1 MRESV
6 DILKKFWGFDFFRAK
21 QEEIIE
27 SVIQGKDTLALLPT
41 GGGKSLCFQVPAMQM
56 DGVCLVISPLIA
68 LMQDQV
74 DNLKQKGINAV
85 AINSTMTKRQ
95 IDVALDNAVYG
106 DTKFIYTS
114 PERLKSN
121 LFLMR
126 LEKMNINLIAVDEAH
141 CISQWGYD
149 FRPSYLNIVELKK
162 IKPKVPFLAL
172 TATATPN
179 VVIDIQDKLEFK
191 TQNIFQKSFERDNVS
206 YITLGTNNKLNRILE
221 FSQKLKGSGIIY
233 CATRRATKDLCKLLL
248 EHGIS
253 ANYYHGGLDQKQRK
267 SRQDDWVNNKIKLIV
282 ATNAFGMGIDKPDVR
297 FVLHYDIPQSIEA
310 YFQEAGRGGRDL
322 KKARAILFFEPKNLE
337 QLKAKIDLKFPPIET
352 IKLIYNAIGNY
363 FQVAFGSG
371 KNESYSFDISDFAD
385 RYNQE
390 IVTVYNA
397 LKFLE
402 LGGFI
407 LLNENTY
414 QPSTLRILV
423 NNYDLYQYQVKN
435 TTLNLI
441 IQFIVRSYMG
451 VFDNYVKIDDFI
463 ISKKL
468 KISQEELAKQLAY
481 LHKNEIIDYTPK
493 FKGAKLTYLTERL
506 PDSHFSIDPK
516 FYSNRKEDAYKKVNA
531 MLSFLENKT
540 CRNQYLLNYF
550 GESNSNECGLCN
562 VCLNINDSDLE
573 NSDYKNI
580 KSKIEAELGLKKEFE
595 IEQFIIQHPNY
606 SRPNIISTLRWM
618 SEHDLIYI
626 DRKGK
631 NVFQGA
637 RL

>member
-1 MRESV
+1 MRESI
-6 DILKKFWGFDFFRAK
+6 DILKKYWGFDFFREK

-41 GGGKSLCFQVPAMQM
+41 GGGKSLCFQVPAMQTE
-56 DGVCLVISPLIA
+56 GVCLVISPLIA

-74 DNLKQKGINAV
+74 DNLKRKGITAV
-85 AINSTMTKRQ
+85 AINSTMSKRQ
-95 IDVALDNAVYG
+95 IDIALDNAIYG

-114 PERLKSN
+114 PERLKSI
-121 LFLMR
+121 LFLAR

-149 FRPSYLNIVELKK
+149 FRPAYINIVELKK
-162 IKPKVPFLAL
+162 IKPNVPFLAL

-179 VVIDIQDKLEFK
+179 VVIDIQEKLNFK
-191 TQNIFQKSFERDNVS
+191 NPNLFQKSFERDNVS
-206 YITLGTNNKLNRILE
+206 YITLETNNKLNRILE
-221 FSQKLKGSGIIY
+221 FSKKLKGSGIIY

-248 EHGIS
+248 ENGIS
-253 ANYYHGGLDQKQRK
+253 ANYYHGGLDQNQRK
-267 SRQDDWVNNKIKLIV
+267 KRQDDWINNQTKIIV

-337 QLKAKIDLKFPPIET
+337 ELKTKTDLKFPPIET
-352 IKLIYNAIGNY
+352 IKSIYNALGNY

-371 KNESYSFDISDFAD
+371 KDESYSFDISEFSD
-385 RYNQE
+385 RYNQD
-390 IVTVYNA
+390 IIRVYNS

-414 QPSTLRILV
+414 QRSTLRILA
-423 NNYDLYQYQVKN
+423 NNYDLYQYQVKDK
-435 TTLNLI
+435 TLNLI

-451 VFDNYVKIDDFI
+451 VFDNYVKIDDYI

-468 KISQEELAKQLAY
+468 KITQQELDKQLTY
-481 LHKNEIIDYTPK
+481 LHKNGIIDYTPK
-493 FKGAKLTYLTERL
+493 FKGSKIIYVTERL
-506 PDSHFSIDPK
+506 PDTHFSINPK
-516 FYSNRKEDAYKKVNA
+516 FYNDRKKDAEIKVKSV
-531 MLSFLENKT
+531 LEFLENKI

-550 GESNSNECGLCN
+550 GEVKAKACGLCN
-562 VCLNINDSDLE
+562 VCLNIDDTNLN
-573 NSDYKNI
+573 NSHYQNI
-580 KSKIEAELGLKKEFE
+580 KTEVEHQFNSKDEFE
-595 IEQFIIQHPNY
+595 IENFIIKHSKY
-606 SRPNIISTLRWM
+606 SRQNIISTLRWM

-631 NVFQGA
+631 NVFKGI

>member
-1 MRESV
+1 LRESI
-6 DILKKFWGFDFFRAK
+6 DILKKYWGFDFFREK

-41 GGGKSLCFQVPAMQM
+41 GGGKSLCFQVPAMQTE
-56 DGVCLVISPLIA
+56 GVCLVISPLIA

-74 DNLKQKGINAV
+74 DNLKRKGITAV
-85 AINSTMTKRQ
+85 AINSTMSKRQ
-95 IDVALDNAVYG
+95 IDVALDNAIYG

-114 PERLKSN
+114 PERLKSI
-121 LFLMR
+121 LFLAR

-149 FRPSYLNIVELKK
+149 FRPAYINIVELKK
-162 IKPKVPFLAL
+162 IKPNVPFLAL

-179 VVIDIQDKLEFK
+179 VVIDIQEKLNFK
-191 TQNIFQKSFERDNVS
+191 NPNLFQKSFERDNVS
-206 YITLGTNNKLNRILE
+206 YITLETNNKLNRILE
-221 FSQKLKGSGIIY
+221 FSKKLKGSGIIY

-248 EHGIS
+248 ENGIS
-253 ANYYHGGLDQKQRK
+253 ANYYHGGLDQNQRK
-267 SRQDDWVNNKIKLIV
+267 KRQDDWINNQTKIIV

-337 QLKAKIDLKFPPIET
+337 ELKTKTDLKFPPIET
-352 IKLIYNAIGNY
+352 IKSIYNALGNY

-371 KNESYSFDISDFAD
+371 KDESYSFDISEFSD
-385 RYNQE
+385 RYNQD
-390 IVTVYNA
+390 IITVYNS

-423 NNYDLYQYQVKN
+423 NNYDLYQYQVKDK
-435 TTLNLI
+435 TLNLI

-451 VFDNYVKIDDFI
+451 VFDNYVKIDDYI

-468 KISQEELAKQLAY
+468 KIKQQELDKQLTY
-481 LHKNEIIDYTPK
+481 LHKNGIIDYTPK
-493 FKGAKLTYLTERL
+493 FKGSKIIYVTERL
-506 PDSHFSIDPK
+506 PDTHFSINPK
-516 FYSNRKEDAYKKVNA
+516 FYNDRKKDAEIKVKSV
-531 MLSFLENKT
+531 LEFLENKI

-550 GESNSNECGLCN
+550 GEVKAKKCGLCN
-562 VCLNINDSDLE
+562 VCLNIDDTNLN
-573 NSDYKNI
+573 NSHYQNI
-580 KSKIEAELGLKKEFE
+580 KTEVEHQFNSKDEFE
-595 IEQFIIQHPNY
+595 IENFIIKHSKYTRQ
-606 SRPNIISTLRWM
+606 NIISTLRWM

-631 NVFQGA
+631 NVFKGI

>member
-1 MRESV
+1 
-6 DILKKFWGFDFFRAK
+6 
-21 QEEIIE
+21 
-27 SVIQGKDTLALLPT
+27 
-41 GGGKSLCFQVPAMQM
+41 MQM
-56 DGVCLVISPLIA
+56 EGVCLVISPLIA

-74 DNLKQKGINAV
+74 DNLKKKGIKAV
-85 AINSTMTKRQ
+85 AINSTMSKRQ
-95 IDVALDNAVYG
+95 IDVALDNAIYG

-114 PERLKSN
+114 PERLKSK
-121 LFLMR
+121 LFLAR

-149 FRPSYLNIVELKK
+149 FRPSYITIVDLKK
-162 IKPKVPFLAL
+162 IKPNVPFLAL

-191 TQNIFQKSFERDNVS
+191 TKHVFQKSFERENVS
-206 YITLGTNNKLNRILE
+206 YITLETNNKLNRILE
-221 FSQKLKGSGIIY
+221 FSKKLKGSGIIY

-248 EHGIS
+248 ENDIS

-267 SRQDDWVNNKIKLIV
+267 TRQDEWITNQTKIIV

-322 KKARAILFFEPKNLE
+322 KKARAILFFETKNLE
-337 QLKAKIDLKFPPIET
+337 ELNTKTDLKFPPIET

-371 KNESYSFDISDFAD
+371 KDESYSFNISEFSD

-390 IVTVYNA
+390 IITVYNS

-423 NNYDLYQYQVKN
+423 KNYDLYQYQVKDK
-435 TTLNLI
+435 TLNLI

-451 VFDNYVKIDDFI
+451 AFDNYVKIDDYI

-468 KISQEELAKQLAY
+468 KITQQELHKQLDY
-481 LHKNEIIDYTPK
+481 LDRNEIIDYTPK
-493 FKGAKLTYLTERL
+493 FKGSKLTYITERL
-506 PDSHFSIDPK
+506 PDTHFSINPK
-516 FYSNRKEDAYKKVNA
+516 FYSDRKKDAKNKVNSV
-531 MLSFLENKT
+531 LEFLENRT

-550 GESNSNECGLCN
+550 GESKAKECGLCN
-562 VCLNINDSDLE
+562 VCLDIDDSNLNDS
-573 NSDYKNI
+573 NYQTI
-580 KSKIEAELGLKKEFE
+580 KKEVQLELATKDEFD
-595 IEQFIIQHPNY
+595 IESFIIERSTH
-606 SRPNIISTLRWM
+606 SRQNIISTLRWM

-631 NVFQGA
+631 NVFKGI

>member
-1 MRESV
+1 
-6 DILKKFWGFDFFRAK
+6 
-21 QEEIIE
+21 
-27 SVIQGKDTLALLPT
+27 
-41 GGGKSLCFQVPAMQM
+41 MQM
-56 DGVCLVISPLIA
+56 EGVCLVISPLIA

-74 DNLKQKGINAV
+74 DNLKKKGINAV
-85 AINSTMTKRQ
+85 AINSTMSKRQ
-95 IDVALDNAVYG
+95 IDVALDNAIYG

-114 PERLKSN
+114 PERLKSK
-121 LFLMR
+121 LFLAR
-126 LEKMNINLIAVDEAH
+126 LEKMNINLVAVDEAH

-149 FRPSYLNIVELKK
+149 FRPSYINIVDLKK
-162 IKPKVPFLAL
+162 IKPNVPFLAL

-179 VVIDIQDKLEFK
+179 VVIDIQNKLEFK
-191 TQNIFQKSFERDNVS
+191 TNHVFQKSFERENVS
-206 YITLGTNNKLNRILE
+206 YITLKTNNKLNRILE
-221 FSQKLKGSGIIY
+221 FSKKLKGSGIIY

-248 EHGIS
+248 ENDIS

-267 SRQDDWVNNKIKLIV
+267 TRQDDWITNQTKIIV

-322 KKARAILFFEPKNLE
+322 KKARAILFFETKNLE
-337 QLKAKIDLKFPPIET
+337 ELNTKTDLKFPPIET

-371 KNESYSFDISDFAD
+371 KDESYSFNISEFSD

-390 IVTVYNA
+390 IITVYNS

-423 NNYDLYQYQVKN
+423 NNYDLYQYQVKDK
-435 TTLNLI
+435 TLNLI

-451 VFDNYVKIDDFI
+451 VFDNYVKIDDYI

-468 KISQEELAKQLAY
+468 KITQQELDKQLNY
-481 LHKNEIIDYTPK
+481 LDKNEIIDYTPK
-493 FKGAKLTYLTERL
+493 FKGSKLTYITERL
-506 PDSHFSIDPK
+506 PDTHFSINPK
-516 FYSNRKEDAYKKVNA
+516 FYSDRKTDAKNKVNSV
-531 MLSFLENKT
+531 LEFLENKT

-550 GESNSNECGLCN
+550 GETKAKECGLCN
-562 VCLNINDSDLE
+562 VCLNIDDSNLNDSNYQTIKKEVQLE
-573 NSDYKNI
+573 LASRD
-580 KSKIEAELGLKKEFE
+580 EFE
-595 IEQFIIQHPNY
+595 IENFIIKHSTH
-606 SRPNIISTLRWM
+606 SRQNIISTLRWM

-631 NVFQGA
+631 NVFKGI

>member
-1 MRESV
+1 
-6 DILKKFWGFDFFRAK
+6 
-21 QEEIIE
+21 
-27 SVIQGKDTLALLPT
+27 
-41 GGGKSLCFQVPAMQM
+41 MQM
-56 DGVCLVISPLIA
+56 EGVCLVISPLIA

-74 DNLKQKGINAV
+74 DNLKKKGINAV
-85 AINSTMTKRQ
+85 AINSTMSKRQ
-95 IDVALDNAVYG
+95 IDVALDNAIYG

-114 PERLKSN
+114 PERLKSK
-121 LFLMR
+121 LFLAR
-126 LEKMNINLIAVDEAH
+126 LEKMNINLVAVDEAH

-149 FRPSYLNIVELKK
+149 FRPSYITIVDLKK
-162 IKPKVPFLAL
+162 IKPNVPFLAL

-191 TQNIFQKSFERDNVS
+191 TNHVFQKSFERENVS
-206 YITLGTNNKLNRILE
+206 YITLKTNNKLNRILE
-221 FSQKLKGSGIIY
+221 FSKKLKGSGIIY

-248 EHGIS
+248 ENNIS

-267 SRQDDWVNNKIKLIV
+267 TRQDDWITNQTKIIV

-322 KKARAILFFEPKNLE
+322 KKARAILFFETKNLE
-337 QLKAKIDLKFPPIET
+337 ELNTKTDLKFPPIET

-371 KNESYSFDISDFAD
+371 KDESYSFNISEFSD

-390 IVTVYNA
+390 IITVYNS

-423 NNYDLYQYQVKN
+423 NNYDLYQYQVKDK
-435 TTLNLI
+435 TLNLI

-451 VFDNYVKIDDFI
+451 VFDNYVKIDDYI

-468 KISQEELAKQLAY
+468 KITQQELHKQLDY
-481 LHKNEIIDYTPK
+481 LDKNEIIDYTPK
-493 FKGAKLTYLTERL
+493 FKGSKLTYITERL
-506 PDSHFSIDPK
+506 PDTHFSINPK
-516 FYSNRKEDAYKKVNA
+516 FYSDRKIDAKNKVN
-531 MLSFLENKT
+531 SVIEFLANKT

-550 GESNSNECGLCN
+550 GETNAKECGLCN
-562 VCLNINDSDLE
+562 VCLKIDDSNLNDSNYQTIKKEVELE
-573 NSDYKNI
+573 LASRD
-580 KSKIEAELGLKKEFE
+580 EFE
-595 IEQFIIQHPNY
+595 IESFIIKLSTH
-606 SRPNIISTLRWM
+606 SRQNIISTLRWM

-631 NVFQGA
+631 NVFKGI

>member
-1 MRESV
+1 LRESV
-6 DILKKFWGFDFFRAK
+6 DILKKYWGFDFFRDK

-27 SVIQGKDTLALLPT
+27 SVILGKDTLALLPT
-41 GGGKSLCFQVPAMQM
+41 GGGKSLCFQVPAIQM
-56 DGVCLVISPLIA
+56 EGICLVISPLIA

-74 DNLKQKGINAV
+74 DNLKKRGINAI
-85 AINSTMTKRQ
+85 AINSSMSKRQ
-95 IDVALDNAVYG
+95 IDVALDNAIYG

-114 PERLKSN
+114 PERLKSH
-121 LFLMR
+121 LFLAR
-126 LEKMNINLIAVDEAH
+126 LEQMNINLIAVDEAH

-149 FRPSYLNIVELKK
+149 FRPSYITIVELKK
-162 IKPKVPFLAL
+162 IKPNVPFLAL

-179 VVIDIQDKLEFK
+179 VVIDIQEKLAYK
-191 TQNIFQKSFERDNVS
+191 THHVFQKSFERDNIS
-206 YITLGTNNKLNRILE
+206 YITLKTNNKLNRILE
-221 FSQKLKGSGIIY
+221 FSEKLNGSGIIY

-248 EHGIS
+248 EHKIS
-253 ANYYHGGLDQKQRK
+253 ASYYHGGLDQKQRK
-267 SRQDDWVNNKIKLIV
+267 TRQDDWINNRIKIIV

-310 YFQEAGRGGRDL
+310 YFQEAGRAGRDL
-322 KKARAILFFEPKNLE
+322 KKARAILFFEPKNLDE
-337 QLKAKIDLKFPPIET
+337 LKTKTDLKFPPIET
-352 IKLIYNAIGNY
+352 IKSIYNALGNY

-371 KNESYSFDISDFAD
+371 KGESYSFDISEFSD

-390 IVTVYNA
+390 IITVYNS

-423 NNYDLYQYQVKN
+423 NNYDLYQYQVKDKI
-435 TTLNLI
+435 LNLI

-451 VFDNYVKIDDFI
+451 VFDNYVRIDDFI

-468 KISQEELAKQLAY
+468 KITQQELDKQLSY
-481 LHKNEIIDYTPK
+481 LHKNEVIDYTPK
-493 FKGAKLTYLTERL
+493 YKGSKVTYILERL
-506 PDSHFSIDPK
+506 PDTHFSINPK
-516 FYSNRKEDAYKKVNA
+516 FYNDRKKDAEIKVNA
-531 MLSFLENKT
+531 VLGFLENKV

-550 GESNSNECGLCN
+550 GETKAKTCGLCN
-562 VCLNINDSDLE
+562 VCLEIDDSNLDNTSYQIIKTEIETTL
-573 NSDYKNI
+573 NSTT
-580 KSKIEAELGLKKEFE
+580 EFE
-595 IEQFIIQHPNY
+595 IENFIVTHSKY
-606 SRPNIISTLRWM
+606 SREQIISTLRWM

-626 DRKGK
+626 DRVGK
-631 NVFQGA
+631 TVFKDI

>member
-1 MRESV
+1 MRESI
-6 DILKKFWGFDFFRAK
+6 DILKKYWDFDFFREK

-41 GGGKSLCFQVPAMQM
+41 GGGKSLCFQVPAMQTE
-56 DGVCLVISPLIA
+56 GVCLVISPLIA

-74 DNLKQKGINAV
+74 DNLKRKGITAV
-85 AINSTMTKRQ
+85 AINSTMSKRQ
-95 IDVALDNAVYG
+95 IDIALDNAIYG

-114 PERLKSN
+114 PERLKSI
-121 LFLMR
+121 LFLAR

-149 FRPSYLNIVELKK
+149 FRPAYINIVELKK
-162 IKPKVPFLAL
+162 IKPNVPFLAL

-179 VVIDIQDKLEFK
+179 VVIDIQEKLNFK
-191 TQNIFQKSFERDNVS
+191 NPNLFQKSFERDNVS
-206 YITLGTNNKLNRILE
+206 YITLETNNKLNRILE
-221 FSQKLKGSGIIY
+221 FSKKLKGSGIIY

-248 EHGIS
+248 ENGIS
-253 ANYYHGGLDQKQRK
+253 ANYYHGGLDQNQRK
-267 SRQDDWVNNKIKLIV
+267 TRQDDWINNQTKIIV

-337 QLKAKIDLKFPPIET
+337 ELKTKTDLKFPPIET
-352 IKLIYNAIGNY
+352 IKSIYNALGNY

-371 KNESYSFDISDFAD
+371 KDESYSFDISEFSD
-385 RYNQE
+385 RYNQD
-390 IVTVYNA
+390 IIRVYNS

-414 QPSTLRILV
+414 QRSTLRILA
-423 NNYDLYQYQVKN
+423 NNYDLYQYQVKDK
-435 TTLNLI
+435 TLNLI

-451 VFDNYVKIDDFI
+451 VFDNYVKIDDYI

-468 KISQEELAKQLAY
+468 KITQQELDKQLTY
-481 LHKNEIIDYTPK
+481 LHKNGIIDYTPK
-493 FKGAKLTYLTERL
+493 FKGSKIIYVTERL
-506 PDSHFSIDPK
+506 PDTHFSINPK
-516 FYSNRKEDAYKKVNA
+516 FYNDRKKDAEIKVKSV
-531 MLSFLENKT
+531 LEFLENKI

-550 GESNSNECGLCN
+550 GEVKAKACGLCN
-562 VCLNINDSDLE
+562 VCLNIDDTNLN
-573 NSDYKNI
+573 NSHYQNI
-580 KSKIEAELGLKKEFE
+580 KTEVEHQFNSKDEFE
-595 IEQFIIQHPNY
+595 IENFIIKHSKY
-606 SRPNIISTLRWM
+606 SRQNIISTLRWM

-631 NVFQGA
+631 NVFKGI

>member
-1 MRESV
+1 LRESI
-6 DILKKFWGFDFFRAK
+6 DILKKYWGFDFFREK

-27 SVIQGKDTLALLPT
+27 SVIKGKDTLALLPT

-56 DGVCLVISPLIA
+56 EGVCLVISPLIA

-74 DNLKQKGINAV
+74 DNLKKKGINAV
-85 AINSTMTKRQ
+85 AINSNMSKRQ
-95 IDVALDNAVYG
+95 IDVALDNAIYG

-114 PERLKSN
+114 PERLKSH
-121 LFLMR
+121 LFLAR

-149 FRPSYLNIVELKK
+149 FRPAYINIVELKK
-162 IKPKVPFLAL
+162 IKPNVPFLAL
-172 TATATPN
+172 TATATPD
-179 VVIDIQDKLEFK
+179 VVIDIQEKLEFK
-191 TQNIFQKSFERDNVS
+191 NPHVFQKSFERDNVS
-206 YITLGTNNKLNRILE
+206 YITLETNNKLNRILE
-221 FSQKLKGSGIIY
+221 FSKKLKGSGIIY

-248 EHGIS
+248 ENGIS

-267 SRQDDWVNNKIKLIV
+267 TRQADWITNKTKIIV

-322 KKARAILFFEPKNLE
+322 KKARAILFFEPKNLNE
-337 QLKAKIDLKFPPIET
+337 LKTKVDLKFPPIET
-352 IKLIYNAIGNY
+352 IKSIYNAMGNY

-371 KNESYSFDISDFAD
+371 KDESYSFDIAEFSD
-385 RYNQE
+385 RYNQD
-390 IVTVYNA
+390 IITVYNS

-423 NNYDLYQYQVKN
+423 NNYDLYQYQVKDK
-435 TTLNLI
+435 TLNLI

-451 VFDNYVKIDDFI
+451 VFDNYVKIDDYI

-468 KISQEELAKQLAY
+468 KITQQELDKQLTF
-481 LHKNEIIDYTPK
+481 LHKNGIIDYTPK
-493 FKGAKLTYLTERL
+493 FKGSKVIYVTERL
-506 PDSHFSIDPK
+506 PDTHFSINPK
-516 FYSNRKEDAYKKVNA
+516 FYNNRKKDAEIKLKA
-531 MLSFLENKT
+531 MLGFLNNDV

-550 GESNSNECGLCN
+550 GEEKAKTCGLCN
-562 VCLNINDSDLE
+562 VCLDIDDTNLSNAHYDV
-573 NSDYKNI
+573 I
-580 KSKIEAELGLKKEFE
+580 KKEIEKEFYAKDEFE
-595 IEQFIIQHPNY
+595 IENFIITHSKY
-606 SRPNIISTLRWM
+606 SRQSIIATLRWM

-631 NVFQGA
+631 NAFNGN

>member
-1 MRESV
+1 
-6 DILKKFWGFDFFRAK
+6 
-21 QEEIIE
+21 
-27 SVIQGKDTLALLPT
+27 
-41 GGGKSLCFQVPAMQM
+41 MQM
-56 DGVCLVISPLIA
+56 EGVCLVISPLIA

-74 DNLKQKGINAV
+74 DNLKKKGINAV
-85 AINSTMTKRQ
+85 AINSTMSKRQ
-95 IDVALDNAVYG
+95 IDVALDNAIYG

-114 PERLKSN
+114 PERLKSK
-121 LFLMR
+121 LFLAR
-126 LEKMNINLIAVDEAH
+126 LEKMNINLVAVDEAH

-149 FRPSYLNIVELKK
+149 FRPSYINIVDLKK
-162 IKPKVPFLAL
+162 VKPNVPFLAL

-191 TQNIFQKSFERDNVS
+191 TTHVFQKSFERENVS
-206 YITLGTNNKLNRILE
+206 YITLKTNNKLNRILE
-221 FSQKLKGSGIIY
+221 FSKKLKGSGIIY

-248 EHGIS
+248 ENDIS

-267 SRQDDWVNNKIKLIV
+267 IRQDEWITNQTKIIV

-322 KKARAILFFEPKNLE
+322 KKARAILFFETKNLE
-337 QLKAKIDLKFPPIET
+337 ELNTKTDLKFPPIET

-371 KNESYSFDISDFAD
+371 KDESYSFNISEFSD

-390 IVTVYNA
+390 IITVYNS

-423 NNYDLYQYQVKN
+423 NNYDLYQYQVKDK
-435 TTLNLI
+435 TLNLI

-451 VFDNYVKIDDFI
+451 AFDNYVKIDDYI

-468 KISQEELAKQLAY
+468 KITQQELYKQLAY
-481 LHKNEIIDYTPK
+481 LDRNEIIDYTPK
-493 FKGAKLTYLTERL
+493 FKGSKLTYITERL
-506 PDSHFSIDPK
+506 PDTHFSINPK
-516 FYSNRKEDAYKKVNA
+516 FYSDRKKDAKNKVNSV
-531 MLSFLENKT
+531 LEFLENKT

-550 GESNSNECGLCN
+550 GETKAKECGLCN
-562 VCLNINDSDLE
+562 VCLNIDDSNLNDSNYQTIKKEVQLE
-573 NSDYKNI
+573 LA
-580 KSKIEAELGLKKEFE
+580 SKDEFE
-595 IEQFIIQHPNY
+595 IESFIIKLSTH
-606 SRPNIISTLRWM
+606 SRQNIISTLRWM

-631 NVFQGA
+631 NVFKGI

>member
-1 MRESV
+1 
-6 DILKKFWGFDFFRAK
+6 
-21 QEEIIE
+21 
-27 SVIQGKDTLALLPT
+27 
-41 GGGKSLCFQVPAMQM
+41 MQM
-56 DGVCLVISPLIA
+56 EGVCLVISPLIA

-74 DNLKQKGINAV
+74 DNLKKKGIKAV
-85 AINSTMTKRQ
+85 AINSTMSKRQ
-95 IDVALDNAVYG
+95 IDVALDNAIYG

-114 PERLKSN
+114 PERLKSK
-121 LFLMR
+121 LFLAR

-149 FRPSYLNIVELKK
+149 FRPSYITIVDLKK
-162 IKPKVPFLAL
+162 IKPNVPFLAL

-191 TQNIFQKSFERDNVS
+191 TKHVFQKSFERENVS
-206 YITLGTNNKLNRILE
+206 YITLETNNKLNRILE
-221 FSQKLKGSGIIY
+221 FSKKLKGSGIIY

-248 EHGIS
+248 ENDIS

-267 SRQDDWVNNKIKLIV
+267 TRQDEWITNQTKIIV

-322 KKARAILFFEPKNLE
+322 KKARAILFFETKNLE
-337 QLKAKIDLKFPPIET
+337 ELNTKTDLKFPPIET

-371 KNESYSFDISDFAD
+371 KDESYSFNISEFSD

-390 IVTVYNA
+390 IITVYNS

-423 NNYDLYQYQVKN
+423 NNYDLYQYQVKDK
-435 TTLNLI
+435 TLNLI

-451 VFDNYVKIDDFI
+451 AFDNYVKIDDYI

-468 KISQEELAKQLAY
+468 KITQQELHKQLDY
-481 LHKNEIIDYTPK
+481 LDRNEIIDYTPK
-493 FKGAKLTYLTERL
+493 FKGSKLTYITERL
-506 PDSHFSIDPK
+506 PDTHFSINPK
-516 FYSNRKEDAYKKVNA
+516 FYSDRKKDAKNKVNSV
-531 MLSFLENKT
+531 LEFLENRT

-550 GESNSNECGLCN
+550 GESKAKECGLCN
-562 VCLNINDSDLE
+562 VCLDIDDSNLNDS
-573 NSDYKNI
+573 NYQTI
-580 KSKIEAELGLKKEFE
+580 KKEVQLELATKDEFD
-595 IEQFIIQHPNY
+595 IESFIIERSTH
-606 SRPNIISTLRWM
+606 SRQNIISTLRWM

-631 NVFQGA
+631 NVFKGI

>member
-1 MRESV
+1 MRESI
-6 DILKKFWGFDFFRAK
+6 DILKKYWGFDFFREK

-27 SVIQGKDTLALLPT
+27 SVIHGKDTLALLPT
-41 GGGKSLCFQVPAMQM
+41 GGGKSLCFQVPGMQM
-56 DGVCLVISPLIA
+56 EGVCLVISPLIA

-74 DNLKQKGINAV
+74 DNLKKKGINAV
-85 AINSTMTKRQ
+85 AINSNLSKRQ
-95 IDVALDNAVYG
+95 IDIALDNAIYG

-114 PERLKSN
+114 PERLKSH
-121 LFLMR
+121 LFLAR

-172 TATATPN
+172 TATATPA
-179 VVIDIQDKLEFK
+179 VVIDIQEKLKFK
-191 TQNIFQKSFERDNVS
+191 TSNVFQKSFERDNVS
-206 YITLGTNNKLNRILE
+206 YITLETNNKLNRIVE
-221 FSQKLKGSGIIY
+221 FSKKLKGSGIIY

-248 EHGIS
+248 ENGIS
-253 ANYYHGGLDQKQRK
+253 ANYYHGGLDQKQRQTK
-267 SRQDDWVNNKIKLIV
+267 QSDWITNKTKIIV

-337 QLKAKIDLKFPPIET
+337 ELKTKVDLKFPPIET
-352 IKLIYNAIGNY
+352 IKSIYNAIGNY

-371 KNESYSFDISDFAD
+371 KDESYSFDISEFSD

-390 IVTVYNA
+390 IITVYNS

-423 NNYDLYQYQVKN
+423 NNYDLYQYQVKDK
-435 TTLNLI
+435 TLNLI

-451 VFDNYVKIDDFI
+451 VFDNYVKIDDYI

-468 KISQEELAKQLAY
+468 KITQQELDKQLNF
-481 LHKNEIIDYTPK
+481 LHKNGIIDYTPK
-493 FKGAKLTYLTERL
+493 YKGSKIIYVTERL
-506 PDSHFSIDPK
+506 PDTHFSISPK
-516 FYSNRKEDAYKKVNA
+516 FYNNRKQDAEIKLKA
-531 MLSFLENKT
+531 MLGFLDNT
-540 CRNQYLLNYF
+540 VCRNQYLLNYF
-550 GESNSNECGLCN
+550 GEGKANTCGLCN
-562 VCLNINDSDLE
+562 VCLDINDTNL
-573 NSDYKNI
+573 NNPHYQKI
-580 KSKIEAELGLKKEFE
+580 KKEVEQQFYSKEEFE
-595 IEQFIIQHPNY
+595 IENFIITYSNY
-606 SRPNIISTLRWM
+606 PRQNIISTLRWM

-631 NVFQGA
+631 NVFKGN

>member
-6 DILKKFWGFDFFRAK
+6 DILKKYWGFDFFRDK

-74 DNLKQKGINAV
+74 ENLKKKGINAI
-85 AINSTMTKRQ
+85 AINSSISKRQ
-95 IDVALDNAVYG
+95 IDVALDNAIYG
-106 DTKFIYTS
+106 NTKFIYTS
-114 PERLKSN
+114 PERLKSPI
-121 LFLMR
+121 FLAR

-149 FRPSYLNIVELKK
+149 FRPSYLTIVTLKK
-162 IKPKVPFLAL
+162 LKPKVPFLAL
-172 TATATPN
+172 TATATPD
-179 VVIDIQDKLEFK
+179 VVIDIQDKLEYKAHHVFK
-191 TQNIFQKSFERDNVS
+191 KSFERDNVS
-206 YITLGTNNKLNRILE
+206 YITLETNNKLNRILE
-221 FSQKLKGSGIIY
+221 FSKKLNGSGIIY
-233 CATRRATKDLCKLLL
+233 CATRRATKNLCKLLI

-253 ANYYHGGLDQKQRK
+253 ANYYHGGLDQKQRTA
-267 SRQDDWVNNKIKLIV
+267 RQDDWVTNRTKIIV

-322 KKARAILFFEPKNLE
+322 KKARAILFYEPKDLGD
-337 QLKAKIDLKFPPIET
+337 LKTKTDLKFPPIET
-352 IKLIYNAIGNY
+352 IKSIYNAIGNY

-371 KNESYSFDISDFAD
+371 KGESYNFDISEFSD

-390 IVTVYNA
+390 IITVYNS

-407 LLNENTY
+407 LLNENSY
-414 QPSTLRILV
+414 QPSNLRILV
-423 NNYDLYQYQVKN
+423 NNYDLYQYQVKDK
-435 TTLNLI
+435 TLNLI

-451 VFDNYVKIDDFI
+451 VFDNYVKIDDYI

-468 KISQEELAKQLAY
+468 KITQQELDKHLSY

-493 FKGAKLTYLTERL
+493 YKGSKIMYTLERL
-506 PDSHFSIDPK
+506 PDSHFSINPK
-516 FYSNRKEDAYKKVNA
+516 FYNDRKKDAQVKVNSI
-531 MLSFLENKT
+531 LEFLENKV

-550 GESNSNECGLCN
+550 GETKAKACGICN
-562 VCLNINDSDLE
+562 VCLEIDDSDLN
-573 NSDYKNI
+573 NSFYQSI
-580 KSKIEAELGLKKEFE
+580 KSEIETALDLVSEFE
-595 IEQFIIQHPNY
+595 IENFIITHSKY
-606 SRPNIISTLRWM
+606 SRHQILSTLRWM

-626 DRKGK
+626 DRVGK
-631 NVFQGA
+631 NVFKGN

>member
-1 MRESV
+1 ME
-6 DILKKFWGFDFFRAK
+6 
-21 QEEIIE
+21 
-27 SVIQGKDTLALLPT
+27 
-41 GGGKSLCFQVPAMQM
+41 
-56 DGVCLVISPLIA
+56 GVCLVISPLIA

-74 DNLKQKGINAV
+74 DNLKKKGINAV
-85 AINSTMTKRQ
+85 AINSTMSKRQ
-95 IDVALDNAVYG
+95 IDVALDNAIYG

-114 PERLKSN
+114 PERLKSK
-121 LFLMR
+121 LFLAR
-126 LEKMNINLIAVDEAH
+126 LEKMNINLVAVDEAH

-149 FRPSYLNIVELKK
+149 FRPSYINIVDLKK
-162 IKPKVPFLAL
+162 IKPNVPFLAL

-179 VVIDIQDKLEFK
+179 VVIDIQNKLEFK
-191 TQNIFQKSFERDNVS
+191 TNHVFQKSFERENVS
-206 YITLGTNNKLNRILE
+206 YITLKTNNKLNRILE
-221 FSQKLKGSGIIY
+221 FSKKLKGSGIIY

-248 EHGIS
+248 ENDIS

-267 SRQDDWVNNKIKLIV
+267 TRQDDWITNQTKIIV

-322 KKARAILFFEPKNLE
+322 KKARAILFFETKNLE
-337 QLKAKIDLKFPPIET
+337 ELNTKTDLKFPPIET

-371 KNESYSFDISDFAD
+371 KDESYSFNISEFSD

-390 IVTVYNA
+390 IITVYNS

-423 NNYDLYQYQVKN
+423 NNYDLYQYQVKDK
-435 TTLNLI
+435 TLNLI

-451 VFDNYVKIDDFI
+451 VFDNYVKIDDYI

-468 KISQEELAKQLAY
+468 KITQQELDKQLNY
-481 LHKNEIIDYTPK
+481 LDKNEIIDYTPK
-493 FKGAKLTYLTERL
+493 FKGSKLTYITERL
-506 PDSHFSIDPK
+506 PDTHFSINPK
-516 FYSNRKEDAYKKVNA
+516 FYSDRKTDAKNKVNSV
-531 MLSFLENKT
+531 LEFLENKT

-550 GESNSNECGLCN
+550 GETKAKECGLCN
-562 VCLNINDSDLE
+562 VCLNIDDSNLNDSNYQTIKKEVQLE
-573 NSDYKNI
+573 LASRD
-580 KSKIEAELGLKKEFE
+580 EFE
-595 IEQFIIQHPNY
+595 IENFIIKHSTH
-606 SRPNIISTLRWM
+606 SRQNIISTLRWM

-631 NVFQGA
+631 NVFKGI